1 MPSHFSE
8 SYKRPSYITVTYTE
22 GLGQLNAGSLLFS
35 LDSVSPYELTLIFL
49 ALLVVLMTP
58 LKSTYLLPPLLLD
71 SLSMPTV

>member
-1 MPSHFSE
+1 MYSHFSE

-58 LKSTYLLPPLLLD
+58 LKSTYLPPPLLLD